1 MCNSFLQ
8 LRSDNTLSR
17 WISSFSQLVFVL
29 EFLAEWI
36 SLILEAP
43 RLLLATVFCWRWESR
58 HCTHLLLKTE
68 ALTPLQT
75 PSGLS
80 LSSLLNTIRTSASA
94 QPVQSPPAW
103 GTHGL
108 VPNLCLIEPLTTT
121 CGCQLDGNRM
131 WRFQGASL
139 QHSWFIVTVFMVV
152 RDAHSMW
159 GCVRGGR
166 LPTSLPPRR
175 RPGSHQTAVATEP
188 HTPPVGPIPC
198 DNVHIHLGPT
208 VLVLVSWDKW
218 WGGKKKSH
226 CGKRNRMAIGRTFLA
241 PSVLLS

>member
-1 MCNSFLQ
+1 MDLSHSGSSQTPSSNCFL
-8 LRSDNTLSR
+8 LER
-17 WISSFSQLVFVL
+17 WK
-29 EFLAEWI
+29 
-36 SLILEAP
+36 
-43 RLLLATVFCWRWESR
+43 SR
-58 HCTHLLLKTE
+58 HCTHLPLKTE

-80 LSSLLNTIRTSASA
+80 LSSLLNTIRTRASA

-175 RPGSHQTAVATEP
+175 RPGPHQTAVATEP
-188 HTPPVGPIPC
+188 HMPPVSPIPC
-198 DNVHIHLGPT
+198 DNVHFHLGPT

-218 WGGKKKSH
+218 WGGKKSH

-241 PSVLLS
+241 PFSVLFS